1 MHTAKVEAAEQVG
14 RLLAQDSRE
23 RIAQRDQDTRA
34 AWDQGYEAGKDARF
48 LCICIG
54 AVSGA
59 ITVGV
64 LWWVSS
70 IVAA

>member
-1 MHTAKVEAAEQVG
+1 MNTAKAEAAERVG
-14 RLLAQDSRE
+14 RMLAQESRE

-34 AWDQGYEAGKDARF
+34 AWEQGYEAGKDARF

-59 ITVGV
+59 FVVGMM
-64 LWWVSS
+64 WWLSS

>member
-1 MHTAKVEAAEQVG
+1 MHTAKAEAAEQFG
-14 RLLAQDSRE
+14 RILAQESRE
-23 RIAQRDQDTRA
+23 RIAQREQDTRA

-59 ITVGV
+59 CMVGFM
-64 LWWVSS
+64 WWLSS
-70 IVAA
+70 IVPA